1 MSEAPEP
8 VLLFIPLMKELGMSW
23 EEIMRTPRTVLEGIL
38 MSLMEYNVLHSMD
51 GYTDSDVNNMAK
63 NKPEVRSHYVRY
75 LEKKRKYYKGAQNK
89 KQSFKGLV

>member
-23 EEIMRTPRTVLEGIL
+23 EEIMRTPRRILEGIL

-51 GYTDSDVNNMAK
+51 GYTDSDVGEMAK
-63 NKPEVRSHYVRY
+63 KKPEIRSHYVNY
-75 LEKKRKYYKGAQNK
+75 LEKKRKYYKGAK
-89 KQSFKGLV
+89 EKQSFSGLI

>member
-8 VLLFIPLMKELGMSW
+8 VLLFVPLMKELGMSW
-23 EEIMRTPRTVLEGIL
+23 EEIQRTPRTILEGIL

-51 GYTDSDVNNMAK
+51 GYTDKDVGEMAK

-75 LEKKRKYYKGAQNK
+75 LEKKRKYYKGAQNTNK
-89 KQSFKGLV
+89 SFQGLI